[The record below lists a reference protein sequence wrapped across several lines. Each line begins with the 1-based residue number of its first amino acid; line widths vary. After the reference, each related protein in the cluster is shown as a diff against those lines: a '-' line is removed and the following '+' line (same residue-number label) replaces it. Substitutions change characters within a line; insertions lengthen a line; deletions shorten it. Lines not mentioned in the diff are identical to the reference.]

1 MISIKSEVQELKKR
15 AETKLLFSDPVTQRE
30 SFWYGYVRA
39 LRRVEKMLED
49 GHIPTIIEMEDD
61 M

>member
-1 MISIKSEVQELKKR
+1 MNSIKSNIQLLRNR
-15 AETKLLFSDPVTQRE
+15 AENKFTFSDPGTQRE

-49 GHIPTIIEMEDD
+49 GNIPTIIEMEDD

>member
-1 MISIKSEVQELKKR
+1 MISIKSEVQELRKR
-15 AETKLLFSDPVTQRE
+15 AETKFLFSDPNSKRE
-30 SFWYGYVRA
+30 SEWYGYVRA

-49 GHIPTIIEMEDD
+49 GHIPTIVEMEDD